1 MRTRSI
7 RLIAALLMTLTAS
20 LTVNA
25 QTDAQF
31 SQYYEVPTFYN
42 PAAIGSSDY
51 IRVRGGARLQWV
63 GIDNAPRTFL
73 ATADMPFKFLN
84 KRFGVGVVVDQES
97 AGLYKSLN
105 LGAQIG
111 YKFKKFGGE
120 FTVAAQIGMYDQ
132 SFKGSEVYLP
142 DEDDYHQ
149 STDDGIP
156 MQDIHGTAL
165 DLGLGLWYVHKKFW
179 TGVSLTH
186 ANSPTVTMNVETAS
200 GGSETSSE
208 QKYQFQANRTLYFM
222 AGSNIPLNNTLFE
235 VVPSL
240 LVKSDMTFWSGEI
253 NARVRYNK
261 MFSGGIGYR
270 WDDAIIIS
278 LAAEIK
284 DFYIGYSYDY
294 ATSAI
299 RNASSGSHEIFAG
312 YRFKLD
318 FSDKNKNKQKSI
330 RIM

>member
-7 RLIAALLMTLTAS
+7 RLILALLMTLTTLA
-20 LTVNA
+20 VDA

-42 PAAIGSSDY
+42 PAAIGSTDY

-63 GIDNAPRTFL
+63 GIDNAPRSFL
-73 ATADMPFKFLN
+73 GTADMPFKVLG
-84 KRFGVGVVVDQES
+84 KRFGVGVVANQES

-105 LGAQIG
+105 IGAQIG

-120 FTVAAQIGMYDQ
+120 FTVAVQVGIYSEA
-132 SFKGSEVYLP
+132 FKGSEVYLP
-142 DEDDYHQ
+142 DDDDYHQ
-149 STDDGIP
+149 SSDDGIP

-165 DLGLGLWYVHKKFW
+165 DVGAGIWYAHKKFW
-179 TGVSLTH
+179 AGLSLTH
-186 ANSPTVTMNVETAS
+186 ANSPTVTMNVESAN
-200 GGSETSSE
+200 GGSETPSE
-208 QKYQFQANRTLYFM
+208 KYEFQANRTLYFM
-222 AGSNIPLNNTLFE
+222 TGSNIPINNTLFE
-235 VVPSL
+235 IVPSL
-240 LVKSDMTFWSGEI
+240 LVKSDFTNWSGEI

-294 ATSAI
+294 ATTAI
-299 RNASSGSHEIFAG
+299 RSASSGSHEVFAG

>member
-1 MRTRSI
+1 
-7 RLIAALLMTLTAS
+7 MTLTAA
-20 LTVNA
+20 TVDA

-42 PAAIGSSDY
+42 PAAIGSIDY

-63 GIDNAPRTFL
+63 GIDNAPQSFL
-73 ATADMPFKFLN
+73 GTADMPFKVLG
-84 KRFGVGVVVDQES
+84 KRFGVGVVANQES

-105 LGAQIG
+105 IGAQLG

-120 FTVAAQIGMYDQ
+120 FTVAAQVGIYSE

-142 DEDDYHQ
+142 DDDDYHQ
-149 STDDGIP
+149 SSDDGIP

-165 DLGLGLWYVHKKFW
+165 DLGVGLWYTHKKFW
-179 TGVSLTH
+179 AGVSLTH
-186 ANSPTVTMNVETAS
+186 ANSPTVTMNVESAT

-208 QKYQFQANRTLYFM
+208 KYEFQANRTLYFM
-222 AGSNIPLNNTLFE
+222 TGSNIPLNNTLFE
-235 VVPSL
+235 IVPSL
-240 LVKSDMTFWSGEI
+240 LVKSDFTFWSGEI

-261 MFSGGIGYR
+261 MFSGGVGYR

-299 RNASSGSHEIFAG
+299 HSASSGSHEVFAG

>member
-1 MRTRSI
+1 
-7 RLIAALLMTLTAS
+7 
-20 LTVNA
+20 
-25 QTDAQF
+25 
-31 SQYYEVPTFYN
+31 
-42 PAAIGSSDY
+42 
-51 IRVRGGARLQWV
+51 V
-63 GIDNAPRTFL
+63 GIDNAPQSFL
-73 ATADMPFKFLN
+73 GTADMPFKVLG
-84 KRFGVGVVVDQES
+84 KRFGVGVVANQES

-105 LGAQIG
+105 IGAQLG

-120 FTVAAQIGMYDQ
+120 FTVAAQVGIYSE

-142 DEDDYHQ
+142 DDDDYHQ
-149 STDDGIP
+149 SSDDGIP

-165 DLGLGLWYVHKKFW
+165 DLGVGLWYTHKKFW
-179 TGVSLTH
+179 AGVSLTH
-186 ANSPTVTMNVETAS
+186 ANSPTVTMNVESAT

-208 QKYQFQANRTLYFM
+208 KYEFQANRTLYFM
-222 AGSNIPLNNTLFE
+222 TGSNIPLNNTLFE
-235 VVPSL
+235 IVPSL
-240 LVKSDMTFWSGEI
+240 LVKSDFTFWSGEI

-261 MFSGGIGYR
+261 MFSGGVGYR

-299 RNASSGSHEIFAG
+299 HSASSGSHEVFAG

>member
-1 MRTRSI
+1 
-7 RLIAALLMTLTAS
+7 MTLTAV
-20 LTVNA
+20 TVDA

-42 PAAIGSSDY
+42 PAAIGSIDY

-63 GIDNAPRTFL
+63 GIDNAPQSFL
-73 ATADMPFKFLN
+73 GTADMPFKVLG
-84 KRFGVGVVVDQES
+84 KRFGVGVVANQES

-105 LGAQIG
+105 IGAQLG

-120 FTVAAQIGMYDQ
+120 FTVAAQVGIYSE

-142 DEDDYHQ
+142 DDDDYHQ
-149 STDDGIP
+149 SSDDGIP

-165 DLGLGLWYVHKKFW
+165 DLGVGLWYTHKKFW
-179 TGVSLTH
+179 AGVSLTH
-186 ANSPTVTMNVETAS
+186 ANSPTVTMNVESAT

-208 QKYQFQANRTLYFM
+208 KYEFQANRTLYFM
-222 AGSNIPLNNTLFE
+222 TGSNIPLNNTLFE
-235 VVPSL
+235 IVPSL
-240 LVKSDMTFWSGEI
+240 LVKSDFTFWSGEI

-261 MFSGGIGYR
+261 MFSGGVGYR

-299 RNASSGSHEIFAG
+299 HSASSGSHEVFAG